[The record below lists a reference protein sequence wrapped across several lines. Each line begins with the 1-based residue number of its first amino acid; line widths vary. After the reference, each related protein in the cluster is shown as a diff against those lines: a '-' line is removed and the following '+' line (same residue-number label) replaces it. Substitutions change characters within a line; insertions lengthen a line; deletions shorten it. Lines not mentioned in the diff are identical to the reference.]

1 MRVRKWICVK
11 SNLLNRSIQIAGSS
25 SAETETDMIRFSH
38 GVVTNVLKVLLKR
51 GVTVVS
57 TVGREDRS
65 DPNDSSSPS
74 VVFYWSILET
84 AYQYGR
90 SLGFPDSMKN
100 RIRVVSSEKSEEEI
114 PEARKELWRGLL
126 DAGIVAVYR
135 MRPGWDASAVKRQ
148 EQERLADA
156 LVVIGGGEG
165 VEHLASLYV
174 SHGKPVLPLDVP
186 IGSSYGDGIGGSMV
200 MSRKAVVD
208 PQKYNLDTGD
218 DAPSSLIKLNFSDEW
233 LTSPEEYA
241 VCIVDLLEDVV
252 RPQVFYVR
260 LLNPDKEEFPYVD
273 GFFRNAVDYVVKGLG
288 YGFREMGGSETKEA
302 FINVEIFKG
311 ISQSSIVIA
320 DLTGLRLNC
329 FLEAGFAFGLP
340 KRVILTARKGTKL
353 PFDVTSI
360 PCHFWDETMEI
371 EKMRNTFREFWQKNV
386 NRPSLV
392 NAPEII

>member
-1 MRVRKWICVK
+1 MK

-25 SAETETDMIRFSH
+25 SADTEADLIRFSH
-38 GVVTNVLKVLLKR
+38 NMVTDILKVLLER
-51 GVTVVS
+51 GATVVS
-57 TVGREDRS
+57 TVGQEARS
-65 DPNDSSSPS
+65 DPDESSSPS
-74 VVFYWSILET
+74 IVFYWSILET
-84 AYQYGR
+84 AYQFGR
-90 SLGFPDSMKN
+90 SLGFPDIMKN

-114 PEARKELWRGLL
+114 PETRMELWTGLL

-135 MRPGWDASAVKRQ
+135 LRPGWDASAVKRQ

-174 SHGKPVLPLDVP
+174 SHGKPVLPLDIP
-186 IGSSYGDGIGGSMV
+186 IGSSYGDGLGGSMV

-208 PQKYNLDTGD
+208 PQKYNLNTGD
-218 DAPSSLIKLNFSDEW
+218 DTPSRLVKLNFCDDW

-260 LLNPDKEEFPYVD
+260 LLNPEEEEFPYVD
-273 GFFRNAVDYVVKGLG
+273 GFFRNVVDYVVKDLG
-288 YGFREMGGSETKEA
+288 YEFKEMGGSETKEA

-340 KRVILTARKGTKL
+340 KRVILAARKGTRL
-353 PFDVTSI
+353 PFDVKSI

-371 EKMRNTFREFWQKNV
+371 EKMRNAFRDFWQKTV